1 MAGACMGTGAF
12 IFASNFSD
20 YGIIGT
26 GILAPG
32 PFIMCLATR
41 TYKEISYKR
50 RSGSWFKPGNA
61 SRVMTPEGKILWKSL
76 IPVTVNLLTNG
87 GYLVVMSLGWKFAK
101 ASNMN
106 QGIISTLLSMASL
119 FNIIVFYFKFGE
131 KISCLHFIGVALMIA
146 CVLFISL
153 AATSK
158 TEEDLD
164 FDDEETMGLS

>member
-1 MAGACMGTGAF
+1 MAKLQNELSSGGVCGKNCYWISAALMAGACMGTGAF

-50 RSGSWFKPGNA
+50 RTGSWFKPGNA

-87 GYLVVMSLGWKFAK
+87 GYLVVMSLG
-101 ASNMN
+101 
-106 QGIISTLLSMASL
+106 
-119 FNIIVFYFKFGE
+119 
-131 KISCLHFIGVALMIA
+131 
-146 CVLFISL
+146 
-153 AATSK
+153 
-158 TEEDLD
+158 
-164 FDDEETMGLS
+164 